1 MRIHPVLLTLIA
13 LQAILPVSSALAIDS
28 IEPQRAGPST
38 PPPRTSV
45 DIEPQSL
52 SMPPLYVQSL
62 AATCANCHGTE
73 GRAVNGAA
81 VPGLAGRSADEL
93 VAQMKAFR
101 SGERKATIMHQIA
114 KGFSETQTQ
123 LLADYFAAQKR

>member
-1 MRIHPVLLTLIA
+1 MRTYPILLTLVA
-13 LQAILPVSSALAIDS
+13 LQIATPISSAYAAD
-28 IEPQRAGPST
+28 
-38 PPPRTSV
+38 
-45 DIEPQSL
+45 DIEAKQ
-52 SMPPLYVQSL
+52 LYVQSL

-73 GRAVNGAA
+73 GHAISGAT

-114 KGFSETQTQ
+114 KGFSEAQTQ
-123 LLADYFAAQKR
+123 MLAEYFAEQKR

>member
-1 MRIHPVLLTLIA
+1 MRTYPILLTLFALLIVMPIA
-13 LQAILPVSSALAIDS
+13 STSAADS
-28 IEPQRAGPST
+28 AGAQQRTAPQV
-38 PPPRTSV
+38 PPAHAAS
-45 DIEPQSL
+45 DIEAKQ
-52 SMPPLYVQSL
+52 LYVQSL

-73 GRAVNGAA
+73 GHALSGAT

-114 KGFSETQTQ
+114 KGFSESQTQ
-123 LLADYFAAQKR
+123 LLAEYFAAQKR

>member
-1 MRIHPVLLTLIA
+1 MRTYPILLTLVA
-13 LQAILPVSSALAIDS
+13 LQIAMPISAAY
-28 IEPQRAGPST
+28 AGS
-38 PPPRTSV
+38 
-45 DIEPQSL
+45 DIEAKQ
-52 SMPPLYVQSL
+52 LYVQSL

-73 GRAVNGAA
+73 GHALGGAI

-114 KGFSETQTQ
+114 KGFSEAQTQ
-123 LLADYFAAQKR
+123 LLAEYFAAQKR

>member
-1 MRIHPVLLTLIA
+1 MRTIHMLLTLLA
-13 LQAILPVSSALAIDS
+13 LQTILPASPALAIDS
-28 IEPQRAGPST
+28 IEPQRAESS
-38 PPPRTSV
+38 PPPVRTGV

-73 GRAVNGAA
+73 GRALSGATI
-81 VPGLAGRSADEL
+81 PLLAGRSADEL

-101 SGERKATIMHQIA
+101 SGERKATIMH
-114 KGFSETQTQ
+114 
-123 LLADYFAAQKR
+123 